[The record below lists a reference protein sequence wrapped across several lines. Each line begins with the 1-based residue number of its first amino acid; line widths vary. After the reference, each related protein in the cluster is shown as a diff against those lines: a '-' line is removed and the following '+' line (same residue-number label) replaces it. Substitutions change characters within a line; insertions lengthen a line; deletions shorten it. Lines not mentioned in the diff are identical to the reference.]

1 MQDLD
6 RARTTPDA
14 NASCSKGVR
23 GPPHSWTSDFR
34 IQPDAYEPDL
44 EPNGGPRLVPEQVPP
59 DRDKPMNPSAVKSVD
74 QLREESERTRQ
85 ALASTVTEL
94 RDRVGDS
101 ATEIKTIVSPSHIKQ
116 EIRDY
121 VRRESESL
129 VETVQRKAKEN
140 PLQMAAIAA
149 AVAYPALGLLRAL
162 PTPLWLIG
170 AGLFLTSKRGR
181 QAAEDLKTQVED
193 VVQQG
198 TEKAA
203 DLAGAVRSDVENRVA
218 GARYGLEEVRDT
230 VTSTVGGLADKA
242 RTVFH
247 DARDAA
253 AGLVEDGTKKA
264 TVAADHIGTA
274 FSQTTS
280 SMKEGA
286 GEMARTSR
294 NSVTD
299 FINDN
304 PLLVAGIGAAVG
316 AIIAASIPPSEA
328 ENRLFGAGSE
338 KLKEKAREAAAEGI
352 DKVGDLAAE
361 TAGSVAAAAARE
373 GLDATGVQNAL
384 NKVADGVRAVADRGV
399 DTALGN
405 QKQPQP
411 NEAFEYPAAERNQQ

>member
-1 MQDLD
+1 
-6 RARTTPDA
+6 
-14 NASCSKGVR
+14 
-23 GPPHSWTSDFR
+23 
-34 IQPDAYEPDL
+34 
-44 EPNGGPRLVPEQVPP
+44 
-59 DRDKPMNPSAVKSVD
+59 MNPSAVKSVD
-74 QLREESERTRQ
+74 QLRQESERTRQ

-218 GARYGLEEVRDT
+218 GARSGLEEVRDT

-338 KLKEKAREAAAEGI
+338 KLKEKARHAAAEGI

-399 DTALGN
+399 DAALGK

-411 NEAFEYPAAERNQQ
+411 NQSFEYPAAERNQQ